1 MNTERLTTRDI
12 ARAAEIIRAGG
23 LLALPTE
30 TVYGLGADGLNS
42 DAVARIFRAKG
53 RPQNNPLILHIP
65 DESWLERCCAD
76 VPPAAYV
83 LAEAFWPGPL
93 TLILK
98 AKDIVPRVT
107 TGGLDTVGMRCPL
120 HPAARAVIAAAGT
133 PIAAPSAN
141 TSGRPS
147 CTTAQDVLE
156 DMDGRI
162 DAVMDG
168 GPCAVG
174 VESTILDLTVDPPCL
189 LRPGGL
195 PREAIEAVLGT
206 DIPLDRAVTA
216 QMKPGER
223 PRAPGMAYRHYA
235 PKAPVT
241 AVEGDPTRGADFIR
255 GRCTPQTGVICFD
268 EYEDRF
274 AGTGAEVQ
282 TLGGQND
289 LSAQARRVFDALRH
303 FDGTDV
309 TEIYAQCPDPE
320 GLGLA
325 VANRIKKAAGFRTIL
340 ISKERPMKLIGI
352 TGPTGAGKT
361 TALRELQNL
370 GAALIDADAVYHELL
385 ENSREMNEAIRARFP
400 MVYRDG
406 VLDRRALGTIVFPNP
421 AALADLDRIILPF
434 VNGETDRRIEAAR
447 EAGLPAVGIDAINLL
462 ESEIEDRCDHTVA
475 VVAPDE
481 IRIERIMARDG
492 ISEAYARS
500 RINAQ
505 QPCEYYEDLCEF
517 TLVND
522 GDEAAFAEQARAL
535 FVRLLEG
542 N

>member
-1 MNTERLTTRDI
+1 MNTERLTTRGI

-30 TVYGLGADGLNS
+30 TVYGLGADGLNP

-76 VPPAAYV
+76 VPPAAYL

-156 DMDGRI
+156 DMDGKI

-241 AVEGDPTRGADFIR
+241 AVEGDPARGADFIR
-255 GRCTPQTGVICFD
+255 GRCTPRTGVICFD
-268 EYEDRF
+268 EYADRF
-274 AGTGAEVQ
+274 AGTGAELQ
-282 TLGGQND
+282 TLGGRND
-289 LSAQARRVFDALRH
+289 LPAQARRVFDALRH

-309 TEIYAQCPDPE
+309 TEIYAQCPAPE

-492 ISEAYARS
+492 ISEEYARS

-505 QPCEYYEDLCEF
+505 EPCEYYEDLCEF

-535 FVRLLEG
+535 FTQLLEG
-542 N
+542 